1 MGWRSLFASLFVFS
15 LVLTASVHAEDAPPA
30 PNAEDGIVADAPD
43 PKLLLAEIPAVDTD
57 AADCPAF
64 KMSGVINMQNGAAIK
79 VTMWHRGP
87 EQLAWRVVDAKDD
100 TPFMA
105 ASGRQFA
112 VYDPVRPVVLHSAD
126 AAVVLELKA
135 SDRNV
140 TFNYKITA
148 EEKEHP
154 RLQLDLRSL
163 MSAPSASLS
172 LDKHSEK
179 RFQLTSTSPTGNQ
192 MVAAVER
199 NEGLSTATIRL
210 NSADGSPSPFVV
222 RIEPWEPE
230 DEVFAFPDVSEIEA
244 RLPVLSLSRE
254 ESTWKQIEVTA
265 LIVRTLY
272 VHAAARSPDLR
283 DVTNIPGLT
292 TIDWDEVARNDSK
305 HAPLLRTL
313 FNVKPAVRQAGA
325 EKGERE

>member
-1 MGWRSLFASLFVFS
+1 MGWRSLLASLFVFS
-15 LVLTASVHAEDAPPA
+15 LLLTAPVLAENAPPA
-30 PNAEDGIVADAPD
+30 PAAEDGIIPDAPD
-43 PKLLLAEIPAVDTD
+43 PKSLLAEIPAVDTD

-64 KMSGVINMQNGAAIK
+64 KVSGVINMQNGAAIK
-79 VTMWHRGP
+79 VTMWHREP
-87 EQLAWRVVDAKDD
+87 QQLAWRIVDAKDD

-105 ASGRQFA
+105 ASGRHFA
-112 VYDPVRPVVLHSAD
+112 VYDPVRPVVLHSTD

-135 SDRNV
+135 ADRNV

-172 LDKHSEK
+172 IDEHSAK

-192 MVAAVER
+192 MVTTVER
-199 NEGLSTATIRL
+199 GEGLPTTTIRL
-210 NSADGSPSPFVV
+210 ETADGSPSPFAV
-222 RIEPWEPE
+222 RIEPWEPQ
-230 DEVFAFPDVSEIEA
+230 DEEFAFPDAAEIES
-244 RLPVLSLSRE
+244 RLPVLSLGRE

-272 VHAAARSPDLR
+272 VHAAARSPELR
-283 DVTNIPGLT
+283 NVTNIPGLT
-292 TIDWDEVARNDSK
+292 TIDWDEVARNDAK

-313 FNVKPAVRQAGA
+313 FSTKPAVRQAGA
-325 EKGERE
+325 EQGVRE